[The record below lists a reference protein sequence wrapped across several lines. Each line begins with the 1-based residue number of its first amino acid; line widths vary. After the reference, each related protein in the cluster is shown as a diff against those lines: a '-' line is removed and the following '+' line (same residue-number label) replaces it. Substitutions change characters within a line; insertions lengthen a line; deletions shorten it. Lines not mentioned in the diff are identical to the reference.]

1 MQKYKIMTQTGIV
14 ALIIILSAILGVV
27 IYQIAK
33 CIRDIA
39 FIRHAKKT
47 GNPIYQK
54 HGLVMSWEDHETGCA
69 KSDYTIVTPH

>member
-1 MQKYKIMTQTGIV
+1 MQVKHMTQTEII
-14 ALIIILSAILGVV
+14 ALIIVLSALLGWIL
-27 IYQIAK
+27 YQIAK

-54 HGLVMSWEDHETGCA
+54 HGLVMTWEDFETGSV
-69 KSDYTIVTPH
+69 KSDFTTVTPE

>member
-1 MQKYKIMTQTGIV
+1 MTQTELLV
-14 ALIIILSAILGVV
+14 LIIAVSIALAAV

-33 CIRDIA
+33 CIRDIL

-54 HGLVMSWEDHETGCA
+54 HGLVMTWEDHETGCV
-69 KSDYTIVTPH
+69 KPDFTIVTPQ